1 MQIDDATQEAWQ
13 RHVQQPPS
21 QPRLPPALDSAHKL
35 YLTNQE
41 KNQQAKSKDQP
52 EAHGALQSLPLSGP
66 PGPGGGRD
74 LNYRY
79 IQKLLVAVWPEA
91 AGDATK
97 ITNTCTCKVP
107 EARLLLLLWARAR
120 NAPYAL
126 DKRPRIAPAQT
137 SDQENAGARVSD
149 EMRA

>member
-1 MQIDDATQEAWQ
+1 
-13 RHVQQPPS
+13 V
-21 QPRLPPALDSAHKL
+21 HKL
-35 YLTNQE
+35 YLTNKE
-41 KNQQAKSKDQP
+41 KNQQAKYKDQP
-52 EAHGALQSLPLSGP
+52 EAHEALESLSLSG
-66 PGPGGGRD
+66 RRARLEV

-79 IQKLLVAVWPEA
+79 IQKLFVAVWPEA

-97 ITNTCTCKVP
+97 ITHTCTCKVP
-107 EARLLLLLWARAR
+107 EARLPLLLWARAR

-126 DKRPRIAPAQT
+126 DKRPRIAPGQT